1 MEDRRFIDNCVCY
14 RLVGLRRANRSQ
26 SADNKT
32 TNVSNVGRLSDKLLL
47 AFEYDCPGNTSCV
60 SDYVIGVF
68 SQVLLVRTLTHTRL
82 FS

>member
-1 MEDRRFIDNCVCY
+1 
-14 RLVGLRRANRSQ
+14 
-26 SADNKT
+26 
-32 TNVSNVGRLSDKLLL
+32 LLL